1 MPTHKKKLSEYLQL
15 SEQQLQT
22 LSDSSSTEND
32 PFLPHLLRKLDEHIA
47 QKGKILLITLTK
59 KSSEEVTNFLVSKG
73 YKAFYLHSEVA
84 TMERRETIKKLK
96 T

>member
-1 MPTHKKKLSEYLQL
+1 MSSSHNKLTQYLQRSEKELKKLTTSP
-15 SEQQLQT
+15 
-22 LSDSSSTEND
+22 TED
-32 PFLPHLLRKLDEHIA
+32 DGFLDHLLKKFDEHIA
-47 QKGKILLITLTK
+47 KGGKILLITLTK

-84 TMERRETIKKLK
+84 TMDRREIIKKLK